1 MNDAPESGGRSY
13 RALVWSQFRRDRLA
27 MIGLVLIGLLFFV
40 AVFAPLLA
48 SGKPLLLRTGE
59 EWRAPLLREVLAPSE
74 TPERFLECIYN
85 FLLVYCVGALLLLLP
100 LRLLLGK
107 RSPAARRAFRI
118 AAIVLAVI
126 CMVPFVPKI
135 GVQSRLDKR
144 DYRALVKESA
154 DAWVLFTPLP
164 YGPYEQAAP
173 AYQKPDA
180 THPLGTDRVGRDVL
194 SRIIHGS
201 RISLS
206 VGFMA
211 VGVAVAI
218 GILVGSISAYSGG
231 KTDLV
236 LQRIV
241 EIVICFPTF
250 LLILTI
256 MAFIEQRSIF
266 NVMLVIGLTGWTGVA
281 RLVRGQMLQEKA
293 KDYVTAARALGAG
306 APRAIFRHLLPN
318 SIAPVL
324 VAATFGVAGAILTE
338 TGLSFLG
345 FGVRPPTASW
355 GELLNQAMARPTGY
369 WWLTTFP
376 GIMIFMTVTV
386 YNLVG
391 EGLRDALDP
400 RLKI

>member
-1 MNDAPESGGRSY
+1 M
-13 RALVWSQFRRDRLA
+13 VWAQFRRDRLA
-27 MIGLVLIGLLFFV
+27 SIGLVMIGLLFLV
-40 AVFAPLLA
+40 AIFAPLLA
-48 SGKPLLLRTGE
+48 SGKPILLRTTDG
-59 EWRAPLLREVLAPSE
+59 WRAPLLREIFAPSE
-74 TPERFLECIYN
+74 TPELFLECLYN
-85 FLLVYCVGALLLLLP
+85 YLLVYTLAALVVLLP
-100 LRLLLGK
+100 LRLILGV
-107 RSPAARRAFRI
+107 RRPSARRAGRI
-118 AAIVLAVI
+118 AAALLALI
-126 CMVPFVPKI
+126 CLVPFLPKI
-135 GVQSRLDKR
+135 GVQSRLDKT
-144 DYRALVKESA
+144 DYRRLVEQA
-154 DAWVLFTPLP
+154 PGARAFFAPLP

-173 AYQKPDA
+173 AYERPSA
-180 THPLGTDRVGRDVL
+180 LHPLGTDGVGRDVL

-201 RISLS
+201 RVSLS
-206 VGFMA
+206 VGFLA
-211 VGVAVAI
+211 VAVAVAI

-231 KTDLV
+231 KTDIV

-241 EIVICFPTF
+241 EVVICFPVF

-256 MAFIEQRSIF
+256 MAFIERRSIF
-266 NVMLVIGLTGWTGVA
+266 NVMLVIGLTGWTGVS
-281 RLVRGQMLQEKA
+281 RLVRGQMLQEKG

-306 APRAIFRHLLPN
+306 AVRTIFRHLLPN

-345 FGVRPPTASW
+345 FGVQPPTASW

-376 GIMIFMTVTV
+376 GVMIFVTVTV